1 MGKGW
6 CIRFKEDKNLKQL
19 IFDFLKGTVVLGA
32 LAVILLW
39 AVVLTG
45 CPEAEQMVGPVVTD
59 GEPMD
64 TDPPTVVAA
73 GDEPEPVVNG
83 EVKEPEEPVV
93 DEPAE
98 PAEEPVVVEEPEPEP
113 TPPADTTPPAVT
125 AVEWYRD
132 WQLTEAMVN
141 DVRPGDTIYT
151 IVAFS
156 EPMLYTVADDGT
168 ARPALS
174 IVIGGVAARYR
185 ILAHGTDGNAFAS
198 GTAKPFHDGTNDFL
212 CRYTVPVDAVGTI
225 ALRVEAETADLAG
238 NTVSD
243 TSEHIAMF
251 MVLAEP
257 TPEDR
262 YRAKYEQYGFSEEVL
277 DRLVQREIEYQQIHD
292 AYDRGEISSEES
304 VIRYVASS
312 EKAFGISSRYIRMLR
327 DVYMEERPEERII
340 IVNGQKKLAGTSAEK
355 IGIAWLIVKEANPDA
370 TEEELEE
377 LFREAAREGT
387 ISII

>member
-1 MGKGW
+1 MK
-6 CIRFKEDKNLKQL
+6 L
-19 IFDFLKGTVVLGA
+19 IHVLLLGIVLGA
-32 LAVILLW
+32 ITFF
-39 AVVLTG
+39 TG
-45 CPEAEQMVGPVVTD
+45 CPEAEQMVGPVVGTA
-59 GEPMD
+59 E
-64 TDPPTVVAA
+64 PPTTV
-73 GDEPEPVVNG
+73 G
-83 EVKEPEEPVV
+83 EVKEPVV
-93 DEPAE
+93 E
-98 PAEEPVVVEEPEPEP
+98 PAEEPTKPEEPPVVEQPTEPEP
-113 TPPADTTPPAVT
+113 TPPADTTPPTVA

-132 WQLTEAMVN
+132 WQLTEAIVD

-174 IVIGGVAARYR
+174 IVIGGVATRYR

-257 TPEDR
+257 TPEDM

-277 DRLVQREIEYQQIHD
+277 DRLVQREIEDQQSSD
-292 AYDRGEISSEES
+292 AYDRYEISVEEL
-304 VIRYVASS
+304 VARFVASA
-312 EKAFGISSRYIRMLR
+312 EKAFGISSRYTRMLR

-340 IVNGQKKLAGTSAEK
+340 IVNGQRKFAGTRYRKNRYCLAYC
-355 IGIAWLIVKEANPDA
+355 
-370 TEEELEE
+370 
-377 LFREAAREGT
+377 
-387 ISII
+387 